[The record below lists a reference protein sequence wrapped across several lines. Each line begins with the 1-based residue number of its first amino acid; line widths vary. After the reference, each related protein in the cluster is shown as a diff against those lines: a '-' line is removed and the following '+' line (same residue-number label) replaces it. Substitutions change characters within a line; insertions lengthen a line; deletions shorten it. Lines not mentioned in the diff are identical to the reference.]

1 MIKKS
6 KNFDDFEENGRESS
20 PSGEFCGAKKNTLPQ
35 RRTPHTK
42 RAIADGYIIPLSI
55 LAAVTVVFAASL
67 FILPRV
73 VTYEVGAVSEGVAD
87 STEKK
92 EETASEIRI
101 FREYNG
107 RVGVFTESGELDFVI
122 DVPVSSLPEY
132 DRTLISSGIIAEGAE
147 DIAALKEALSP

>member
-20 PSGEFCGAKKNTLPQ
+20 PSGEFCGAKKNALPHKG
-35 RRTPHTK
+35 TPHTK
-42 RAIADGYIIPLSI
+42 RAIADGYIIPLAI

-67 FILPRV
+67 FILPK
-73 VTYEVGAVSEGVAD
+73 VTVYEVGAVSERTAD
-87 STEKK
+87 
-92 EETASEIRI
+92 TADDGGKSGSEIRI

-107 RVGVFTESGELDFVI
+107 KVGVFKESGELDFVI

-147 DIAALKEALSP
+147 DIAAMKEALSP